1 LGAFLHCNIVPFEY
15 GVVPDKIT
23 VRTSVEE
30 SAFALVK
37 RKLKQERN
45 GNV

>member
-1 LGAFLHCNIVPFEY
+1 LSAFLHCNIVPFEY
-15 GVVPDKIT
+15 GVVPEKFMNT
-23 VRTSVEE
+23 TSLEA
-30 SAFALVK
+30 SAFALGQ